1 MTANEAARIALEAAQ
16 WLRRNKIDV
25 QTWTEKYEQAKA
37 VLDKHLALDADPLA
51 TPAAVFVHPDDEPEM
66 PHQNGMFYEP
76 QVNGRVEGADIGAN

>member
-16 WLRRNKIDV
+16 WLRRNKVDV

-51 TPAAVFVHPDDEPEM
+51 TPAAVFVHPDDEPAQERPADDVPFTSYAM
-66 PHQNGMFYEP
+66 PNGGI
-76 QVNGRVEGADIGAN
+76 Q

>member
-51 TPAAVFVHPDDEPEM
+51 TPAAVFVHPDDMPEPPTLDLTDVVRSDE
-66 PHQNGMFYEP
+66 QAASNGAW
-76 QVNGRVEGADIGAN
+76 Q

>member
-37 VLDKHLALDADPLA
+37 VLDKHLALDVDPLSA
-51 TPAAVFVHPDDEPEM
+51 PAAVFVHPDDLPEPAPLDLTEVA
-66 PHQNGMFYEP
+66 PNGHYYSEQP
-76 QVNGRVEGADIGAN
+76 Q